1 MPPHYTCSILL
12 VWVYIVY
19 NDERGNEMHTKIAK
33 ALKFIIL
40 AVLVVGM
47 LAGCGGNTKS
57 DSGGGSYSDLMIM
70 PGVELAAEEY
80 AIGFRVGSDAVPQ
93 VNKLIAELIEDGTLD
108 RIAEKYDLT
117 ASLLSN
123 QGTAGPS
130 GPSDR
135 TEAGDLANIL
145 DKGKLIIGIT
155 IYEPMNYFDENG
167 DLTGFDTE
175 FAIALCEKLGVTPDF
190 QEINWDT
197 KEVELAAKNIDCIWN
212 GLTVTEERRQNI
224 EFTDSYIKNKQV
236 IVIRKADKDKFT
248 TIESLAEAKLAA
260 EISSA
265 GEDAIKDNPILSGAP
280 YTAMAK
286 QTDTLMEVKAGT
298 SDAAVLDYT
307 AAKALVGE

>member
-1 MPPHYTCSILL
+1 
-12 VWVYIVY
+12 
-19 NDERGNEMHTKIAK
+19 MHTKIAK

>member
-1 MPPHYTCSILL
+1 M
-12 VWVYIVY
+12 V
-19 NDERGNEMHTKIAK
+19 M
-33 ALKFIIL
+33 IL
-40 AVLVVGM
+40 AMLVAGM
-47 LAGCGGNTKS
+47 LAGCGGNTKG

-70 PGVELAAEEY
+70 PAVELAAEEY

-93 VNKLIAELIEDGTLD
+93 VNKLIAELIDDGTLN

-123 QGTAGPS
+123 QAAAEPS

-135 TEAGDLANIL
+135 TVPGDLMYIL
-145 DKGKLIIGIT
+145 DKGKLTIGIT
-155 IYEPMNYFDENG
+155 IYEPMNYFDEQG
-167 DLTGFDTE
+167 ELAGFDTE
-175 FAIALCEKLGVTPDF
+175 FSIALCEKLGVTPDF

-197 KEVELAAKNIDCIWN
+197 KEIELAAKNIDCIWN

-236 IVIRKADKDKFT
+236 IVIRKADKDKFN
-248 TIESLAEAKLAA
+248 TIESLADAKLCA

-265 GEDAIKDNPILSGAP
+265 GEEAIKDHPILSGAP

-298 SDAAVLDYT
+298 SDAAVLDFT
-307 AAKALVGE
+307 AAKALVGV